1 MKFPPLYQR
10 SDVHRQPCADKRH
23 AASSGERE
31 IEKASVMDVNM
42 QIGTAVRVYKCTTR
56 ENSNF
61 TRAAV
66 MSLVFICEREELQLS
81 AAGKDISSLAQRS
94 PALAVK

>member
-1 MKFPPLYQR
+1 MKFPPLYLLRTCTAAAAVQTKGTQR
-10 SDVHRQPCADKRH
+10 SV
-23 AASSGERE
+23 ERE

-66 MSLVFICEREELQLS
+66 MSLVFICKEGSALLG
-81 AAGKDISSLAQRS
+81 AAGKDISSRSAAQ
-94 PALAVK
+94 P